1 MCWPLRYFAL
11 AQRKLSTSV
20 AHSFRSLEVANAS
33 GDDVTQA
40 EEEER
45 DVKLAKV
52 LAVAGAAVVGSAVAA
67 QAAEYQIQ
75 TRNMTAHGMFQF
87 DPLQLKIQPGD
98 TVHFIAK
105 DKGHNVESIDG
116 MIPDGATPF
125 KGGIGQDLTVTFT
138 KSGVYGF
145 KCAPHYS
152 MGMVGLIVVGDPASN
167 LQKAEAVNQPG
178 KAKPAFAALFKA
190 IGTQTAAQH

>member
-1 MCWPLRYFAL
+1 LQQPHTLFIRLTQCIR
-11 AQRKLSTSV
+11 RER
-20 AHSFRSLEVANAS
+20 HSSNK
-33 GDDVTQA
+33 
-40 EEEER
+40 EER
-45 DVKLAKV
+45 KVKLAKTI
-52 LAVAGAAVVGSAVAA
+52 AVVGVAVFGSAFSS

-75 TRNMTAHGMFQF
+75 TLNMTAHGMFQF
-87 DPLQLKIQPGD
+87 EPQQLKIQPGD
-98 TVHFIAK
+98 TVHFVAK

-116 MIPDGATPF
+116 MIPDGAAPF
-125 KGGIGQDLTVTFT
+125 KGGIGKDLTVTFT
-138 KSGVYGF
+138 KPGVYGF